1 MVYRRL
7 LQDDFDRL
15 APVLRKLHDAQ
26 AGVRAR
32 GSVSVR
38 HESRWLAR
46 LFGFPRA
53 GDDIP
58 LELAVE
64 SVAEGETWTR
74 KFAGDILRSVQRAA
88 EDGLMIE
95 DMGQLRLKLRVFA
108 DGEDL
113 RLESQSAT
121 FWTLP
126 VPLRV
131 KAVERGLSGNRWE
144 FEVEV
149 APVGAYRGVMEL
161 LP

>member
-7 LQDDFDRL
+7 LQDDFDLL
-15 APVLRKLHDAQ
+15 APILRKLHDAK

-38 HESRWLAR
+38 HQSRWLAR

-53 GDDIP
+53 GEDIP
-58 LELAVE
+58 LELTVE
-64 SVAEGETWTR
+64 GGAEGEFWTR
-74 KFAGDILRSVQRAA
+74 KFAGDILRSVQRA

-95 DMGQLRLKLRVFA
+95 DMGPLRLKLRAFA

-113 RLESQSAT
+113 RLESLSAT
-121 FWTLP
+121 FWKLP

-131 KAVERGLSGNRWE
+131 KAVERGHGDDRWE

-149 APVGAYRGVMEL
+149 APVGSYRGVMEL